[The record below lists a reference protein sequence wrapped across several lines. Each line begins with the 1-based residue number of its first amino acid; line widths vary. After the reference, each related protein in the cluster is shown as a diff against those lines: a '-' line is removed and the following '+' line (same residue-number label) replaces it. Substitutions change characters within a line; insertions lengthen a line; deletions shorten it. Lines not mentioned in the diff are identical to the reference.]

1 MNGAGIEIGN
11 VVLSGYAS
19 AIAVINHDDKERGVA
34 VIDLGGHT
42 SNIVIHV
49 GNAIQYNDFLAVG
62 SHHITN
68 DLSIA
73 LHTPLDVAEELKNHE
88 RFSIKLPA
96 GYSDTI
102 ELPIIG
108 DDHI

>member
-1 MNGAGIEIGN
+1 
-11 VVLSGYAS
+11 VDTLQLF
-19 AIAVINHDDKERGVA
+19 AVINHDDKERGVA

-68 DLSIA
+68 DLS
-73 LHTPLDVAEELKNHE
+73 
-88 RFSIKLPA
+88 
-96 GYSDTI
+96 
-102 ELPIIG
+102 
-108 DDHI
+108 